1 MRSSA
6 ATAVPTHAADHADA
20 RTDALRTALAD
31 FKELLKPGITTFVV
45 VMAAAGYVLAADGPI
60 DWVVLAGLMLG
71 TALSAGGGAAL
82 NHAVER
88 DHDAR
93 MARTAARP
101 IPAGRV
107 SARAAILYGI
117 ACATLG
123 AAVLFET
130 TNALTA
136 GLAVLTVVLYV
147 AVYTPLKRLSV
158 WNTIVGAIPGALPAL
173 GGAVAAT
180 GRADAT
186 GWSLFTVLFLWQLP
200 HFFALAWMY
209 RDDYREAGYR
219 MLPTARGTALGGE
232 RTMAWVVLG
241 ATLLLLVAGVV
252 PAAIGK
258 AGPLYLGG
266 MCILGT
272 AFTLPAFA
280 FFSEPDDTRARRLL
294 LASIAYVPAF
304 FGLVVVDFLVRQF
317 FS

>member
-1 MRSSA
+1 MRTPA
-6 ATAVPTHAADHADA
+6 ATAVPTHAADSAAA

-45 VMAAAGYVLAADGPI
+45 VMAAAGYVLATGDGRI
-60 DWVVLAGLMLG
+60 DWFVLAGLMLG
-71 TALSAGGGAAL
+71 TGLSAGGGGAL

-88 DHDAR
+88 NHDAR
-93 MARTAARP
+93 MVRTASRP
-101 IPAGRV
+101 IPAGRIPV
-107 SARAAILYGI
+107 GVAVLYGLVCS
-117 ACATLG
+117 ALG

-147 AVYTPLKRLSV
+147 GVYTPLKRVSI
-158 WNTIVGAIPGALPAL
+158 WNTIVGAVPGALPAL
-173 GGAVAAT
+173 GGATAAT

-186 GWSLFTVLFLWQLP
+186 GWALFAVLFLWQLP

-209 RDDYREAGYR
+209 REDYRNAGYR
-219 MLPTARGTALGGE
+219 MLPTGRGGE
-232 RTMAWVVLG
+232 RLMAWIVLV

-252 PAAIGK
+252 PAAIGN

-272 AFTLPAFA
+272 AFTLPAFS
-280 FFSEPDDTRARRLL
+280 FFTEPDDTRARRLL

-317 FS
+317 LS